1 MSLTPERLIIIGL
14 SILLFVA
21 ILFILYLYLLKKKDG
36 NCGVNVGSGDFVPKD
51 KHLEILRKYNECRDK
66 LEKLST
72 KDYDVLE
79 KIEYQ
84 DKFEKACVE
93 IGILKSRIDELTRD
107 NNELNVLYHKESNSN
122 GDNEKSEAE
131 YTKGE
136 NSMPQKKKDGQIT
149 MYSSFP
155 RSAGSTIYFSDLTDK
170 LVDDSYFELR
180 ISSDKVNA
188 SFRPLDFMKIRNY
201 DPAMAAI
208 LTEGVKPNVAS
219 SVVKVEMGEA
229 CLEGNDWIIKR
240 LAKVRLA

>member
-14 SILLFVA
+14 SFLLFVA
-21 ILFILYLYLLKKKDG
+21 ILIILYLLKKKDG

-66 LEKLST
+66 IDKLST

-84 DKFEKACVE
+84 DKYEKACVE

-122 GDNEKSEAE
+122 GDNEKYEDE
-131 YTKGE
+131 YKNVE
-136 NSMPQKKKDGQIT
+136 YSAPQKKKEGQIT

-155 RSAGSTIYFSDLTDK
+155 RSAGTTIYFSDLTDK

-180 ISSDKVNA
+180 ISSDKGKA